1 METVFRSHTSAM
13 ESMSAQS
20 IEAPQFL
27 LLAKEQVLLD
37 VRSPGEF
44 AQGHI
49 PGAVNLP
56 LFDDDERAEVGKL
69 YKNSGRDAAVLRG
82 LKFAGQKMAD
92 LVIQATN
99 ASEGKKD
106 ILVHCWRGGMR
117 SQSVGWL
124 LATAGLRP
132 RVLSGGYKSYRAHV
146 NQFFERDW
154 QFRVVS
160 GLTGAGKTRVLK
172 MLQAAGEQVLDL
184 EGIANHRGSAFGGIG
199 QSSQP
204 TTEQFSN
211 LLYEELSSFDPEKII
226 WIEDEGHNVG
236 SVVLPAAIY
245 QRLRHSPGIEFETTT
260 ELRIENLLEDYGDL
274 QPSELSVAVER
285 IRKRLGGQHADAA
298 KAAIDSGDI
307 RGAIEMVLGYYDKF
321 YTKSTLNMPRGKM
334 PKIMMAGLSE
344 SEIVGRAIQE
354 SERQTAGC

>member
-1 METVFRSHTSAM
+1 METK
-13 ESMSAQS
+13 SAQS
-20 IEAPQFL
+20 FQATQFL
-27 LLAKEQVLLD
+27 QFAKERAVLD

-49 PGAVNLP
+49 PGALNLP

-69 YKNSGRDAAVLRG
+69 YKNSCRDAAVLRG
-82 LKFAGQKMAD
+82 LKFAGQKMAE
-92 LVIQATN
+92 LVIQATQTT
-99 ASEGKKD
+99 EGKKD
-106 ILVHCWRGGMR
+106 VLIHCWRGGMR
-117 SQSVGWL
+117 SQSVAWL
-124 LATAGLRP
+124 LATAGMKP
-132 RVLSGGYKSYRAHV
+132 GVLEGGYKAFRTYV

-154 QFRVVS
+154 QLRVVS

-199 QSSQP
+199 QQSQP

-211 LLYEELSSFDPEKII
+211 LLFAKLSSFDPKKII

-236 SVVLPAAIY
+236 SVVLPTPIY
-245 QRLRHSPGIEFETTT
+245 QRLRHSPGIEFETS
-260 ELRIENLLEDYGDL
+260 IENRVQNLLEDYGDL
-274 QPSELSVAVER
+274 QPNELSDAVER

-298 KAAIDSGDI
+298 RAAIESGDI
-307 RGAIEMVLGYYDKF
+307 RGAIELVLGYYDKF

-344 SEIVGRAIQE
+344 SEIVSRAIQE
-354 SERQTAGC
+354 SEQVL